1 MYKRI
6 VVGTDGSPS
15 ALSAVRQAADLARQ
29 SGAELHVVTAY
40 RPMSS
45 LMTHPEFA
53 MLSAS
58 ALDNVDPSEGAKE
71 VTNRTAEAVGA
82 GLDVHQHQI
91 GASAADAL
99 CDLAAN
105 IDADLIVVGSKGMTG
120 ARRILGSVPN
130 SVAHNAACSVLI
142 VNTD

>member
-15 ALSAVRQAADLARQ
+15 ALQAVKAAAELAKP
-29 SGAELHVVTAY
+29 SGAELHLVTAY

-45 LMTHPEFA
+45 LMANPEFA
-53 MLSAS
+53 MMAAT
-58 ALDNVDPSEGAKE
+58 ALDSVDPSAGAAE
-71 VTNRTAEAVGA
+71 VTSRTADALKGVN
-82 GLDVHQHQI
+82 VHQHQV
-91 GASAADAL
+91 GAPAADAL

-105 IDADLIVVGSKGMTG
+105 LDADLIVVGSKGMTG

-130 SVAHNAACSVLI
+130 SVAHNATCSVLI
-142 VNTD
+142 VRTD

>member
-15 ALSAVRQAADLARQ
+15 AFTAVKAAADLARQ
-29 SGAELHVVTAY
+29 SGAELHIVTAY
-40 RPMSS
+40 RPMSA

-71 VTNRTAEAVGA
+71 VTGRTAGALTGVTVQEHQVG
-82 GLDVHQHQI
+82 GP
-91 GASAADAL
+91 AADAL

-105 IDADLIVVGSKGMTG
+105 VDADLIVVGSKGMTG

-130 SVAHNAACSVLI
+130 SVAHNATCSVLI
-142 VNTD
+142 VRTD

>member
-15 ALSAVRQAADLARQ
+15 ALTAVRAAADLARQ
-29 SGAELHVVTAY
+29 SGAELHIVTAY

-58 ALDNVDPSEGAKE
+58 ALDNVDPSDGARE
-71 VTNRTAEAVGA
+71 VTSRTAEAIGSGIEVQ
-82 GLDVHQHQI
+82 QHQV

-130 SVAHNAACSVLI
+130 SVAHNANCSVLI
-142 VNTD
+142 VRTD

>member
-15 ALSAVRQAADLARQ
+15 AFAAVKAAADLARQ
-29 SGAELHVVTAY
+29 YGAELHLVTAF

-45 LMTHPEFA
+45 LMTSPEFA
-53 MLSAS
+53 MLSAT
-58 ALDNVDPSEGAKE
+58 ALDNVDPTEGAREITSK
-71 VTNRTAEAVGA
+71 TASALTGV
-82 GLDVHQHQI
+82 DVHEHQV

-99 CDLAAN
+99 CDLAVN
-105 IDADLIVVGSKGMTG
+105 LDADLIVVGSKGMTG

-130 SVAHNAACSVLI
+130 SVAHNAECSVLI
-142 VNTD
+142 VHTS

>member
-15 ALSAVRQAADLARQ
+15 ALTAVRAA
-29 SGAELHVVTAY
+29 AELAKQCGSELHIVTAY

-58 ALDNVDPSEGAKE
+58 ALDNVDPAEGARE
-71 VTNRTAEAVGA
+71 VTHRTADAIA
-82 GLDVHQHQI
+82 TGLDVHQHQV
-91 GASAADAL
+91 GAPAADAL
-99 CDLAAN
+99 CDIAAN
-105 IDADLIVVGSKGMTG
+105 VDADLIVVGSRGMTG

-130 SVAHNAACSVLI
+130 SVAHNAGCSVLI

>member
-6 VVGTDGSPS
+6 LVGTDGSPS
-15 ALSAVRQAADLARQ
+15 AFTAVQAAADLALQ
-29 SGAELHVVTAY
+29 CGAELHLVTAY

-58 ALDNVDPSEGAKE
+58 ALDDVQPAEGAKE
-71 VTNRTAEAVGA
+71 VTGRTAEALKGVE
-82 GLDVHQHQI
+82 LQQHQV
-91 GASAADAL
+91 GGPAADAL
-99 CDLAAN
+99 VDLAAS
-105 IDADLIVVGSKGMTG
+105 IDADLIVVGSRGMTG

-130 SVAHNAACSVLI
+130 SVAHNASCSVLI
-142 VNTD
+142 VHTD

>member
-15 ALSAVRQAADLARQ
+15 ALTAVRAAAELARQ
-29 SGAELHVVTAY
+29 NKAELHIVTAY

-58 ALDNVDPSEGAKE
+58 ALDNVDPAEGARE
-71 VTNRTAEAVGA
+71 VTNRTAEAVSA
-82 GLDVHQHQI
+82 GLDVEQHQV
-91 GASAADAL
+91 GSPAADAL
-99 CDLAAN
+99 CDVASN
-105 IDADLIVVGSKGMTG
+105 IDADLIVVGSKGMSG

-130 SVAHNAACSVLI
+130 SVAHNANCSVLI

>member
-15 ALSAVRQAADLARQ
+15 AMQAVRAAAELARQ
-29 SGAELHVVTAY
+29 NGAELHLVTAY

-45 LMTHPEFA
+45 LMTNPEFA
-53 MLSAS
+53 MLAAS
-58 ALDNVDPSEGAKE
+58 ALDNIDPADGARE
-71 VTNRTAEAVGA
+71 VTNRTAGA
-82 GLDVHQHQI
+82 LPGVEIQQHQV

-130 SVAHNAACSVLI
+130 SVAHNANCSVLI
-142 VNTD
+142 VHTD